1 MIQDHRFFGG
11 AARAANR
18 WSDFLKTEGFTIQR
32 MAGDEAEG
40 KSLVLTG
47 KPPRGWARLFEYF
60 TDRRS
65 ARKTKVDQCLEN
77 MLQKEKPDLI
87 WIHSIAGG
95 GKWGWSEDMI
105 SITRQHAPVL
115 WTLHDM
121 WALGKDEQSYWEVDS
136 VVEGERGQGVE
147 QSGPKVKRCEG
158 EKVGSREKSRVSRV
172 CGQEGK
178 YRVTLTAPSR
188 WLAELTRK
196 ITGCSCTFL
205 PNPIN
210 LKSFS
215 PGDRTVAR
223 RKLGLPEKGLVVLA
237 GADSLKDRRKGF
249 DLLRE
254 AWKSGSFPDATLALF
269 GRHGESRPGEQYL
282 GNLNSDEELV
292 AAYRAADLYVHPAR
306 MENAPCTIQESLA
319 CGTPV
324 LAFPVGGIPEM
335 VVPSK
340 TGFLAARVS
349 PESLAEALASAL
361 AEPEQLREMRERC
374 RKYAEEIWN
383 PEKLMRQFA
392 ELARELM
399 AESR

>member
-1 MIQDHRFFGG
+1 MIQDHHFLGG

-18 WSDFLKTEGFTIQR
+18 WSDFLETEGLTIQR
-32 MAGDEAEG
+32 MTGDQAEG
-40 KSLVLTG
+40 KGLVLTG
-47 KPPRGWARLFEYF
+47 KPPRGWGRLIEHF

-77 MLQKEKPDLI
+77 MLHKEKPDLI
-87 WIHSIAGG
+87 WFHNIAGG

-105 SITRQHAPVL
+105 AIARQHAPVL

-121 WALGKDEQSYWEVDS
+121 WALGTDDHSYWEVDT
-136 VVEGERGQGVE
+136 VVEGERGQGKKAVGF
-147 QSGPKVKRCEG
+147 Q
-158 EKVGSREKSRVSRV
+158 GSRLQSV
-172 CGQEGK
+172 CGEAGK
-178 YRVTLTAPSR
+178 NRVTITAPSR

-196 ITGCSCTFL
+196 ITGCSCTYL

-254 AWKSGSFPDATLALF
+254 AWKSGSFHDATLALF

-324 LAFPVGGIPEM
+324 VAFAVGGIPEM
-335 VVPSK
+335 IRPGE
-340 TGFLAARVS
+340 TGFLAESVNS
-349 PESLAEALASAL
+349 TSLATTLGKALETPQRLAQMVSA
-361 AEPEQLREMRERC
+361 C
-374 RKYAEEIWN
+374 RKYAE
-383 PEKLMRQFA
+383 KDFD
-392 ELARELM
+392 LATQVANLFQM
-399 AESR
+399 SLGFSR

>member
-1 MIQDHRFFGG
+1 
-11 AARAANR
+11 
-18 WSDFLKTEGFTIQR
+18 
-32 MAGDEAEG
+32 
-40 KSLVLTG
+40 
-47 KPPRGWARLFEYF
+47 
-60 TDRRS
+60 
-65 ARKTKVDQCLEN
+65 

-87 WIHSIAGG
+87 WFHNIAGG

-105 SITRQHAPVL
+105 SIARQHTPVL

-121 WALGKDEQSYWEVDS
+121 WALGTDEQSYWEVDT

-147 QSGPKVKRCEG
+147 QSGPKVKRCDG

-172 CGQEGK
+172 CGEEGK

-196 ITGCSCTFL
+196 ITGCSCEFL

-215 PGDRTVAR
+215 PGDRTAAR

-335 VVPSK
+335 VVPRK
-340 TGFLAARVS
+340 TGFLVARLS

-361 AEPEQLREMRERC
+361 ADTEQLREMRERC

>member
-1 MIQDHRFFGG
+1 MQDHRFLGG

-18 WSDFLKTEGFTIQR
+18 WSEFLEREKFVIQR
-32 MAGDEAEG
+32 IAGDHAEG
-40 KSLVLTG
+40 KGHVLTG
-47 KPPRGWARLFEYF
+47 KPPRGWARLLEHFI
-60 TDRRS
+60 DRRS

-87 WIHSIAGG
+87 WFHNIAGG

-105 SITRQHAPVL
+105 SIARQHAPVL

-136 VVEGERGQGVE
+136 VVDGERGQVA
-147 QSGPKVKRCEG
+147 RN
-158 EKVGSREKSRVSRV
+158 VGLKDSRVGRV
-172 CGQEGK
+172 CGGSGE

-188 WLAELTRK
+188 WLAELTIK
-196 ITGCSCTFL
+196 ITGCSCVFL

-215 PGDRTVAR
+215 LGDRTAAR

-254 AWKSGSFPDATLALF
+254 AWKSGSFHDATLALF

-282 GNLNSDEELV
+282 GNLNSDEEMV

-324 LAFPVGGIPEM
+324 VAFAVGGIPEM
-335 VVPSK
+335 IRPDE
-340 TGFLAARVS
+340 TGFLAESVDS
-349 PESLAEALASAL
+349 ISLAATLKKALQNPQRL
-361 AEPEQLREMRERC
+361 EQMAPAC
-374 RKYAEEIWN
+374 RKHAEKN
-383 PEKLMRQFA
+383 FD
-392 ELARELM
+392 LATQAANLFRC
-399 AESR
+399 A

>member
-1 MIQDHRFFGG
+1 MIQDHRFLGG

-18 WSDFLKTEGFTIQR
+18 WSDFLETEGFAIQR
-32 MAGDEAEG
+32 MTGDQAEG
-40 KSLVLTG
+40 KGLVLTG
-47 KPPRGWARLFEYF
+47 KPPRGLGRLFEHF

-65 ARKTKVDQCLEN
+65 ARKTKVDQYLEN
-77 MLQKEKPDLI
+77 LLQKEKPDLI
-87 WIHSIAGG
+87 WFHNIAGG

-105 SITRQHAPVL
+105 AIARQHAPVL

-121 WALGKDEQSYWEVDS
+121 WALGTDEQSYWEVDT

-147 QSGPKVKRCEG
+147 QSGPKVKRSEG

-172 CGQEGK
+172 CGEVGK

-196 ITGCSCTFL
+196 ITGCSCTYL

-223 RKLGLPEKGLVVLA
+223 RKLGLPGKGLVVLA

-254 AWKSGSFPDATLALF
+254 AWKSGSFHDATLALF

-282 GNLNSDEELV
+282 GNLDSDEELV

-324 LAFPVGGIPEM
+324 VAFAIGGIPEM
-335 VVPSK
+335 IRRDE
-340 TGFLAARVS
+340 TGFLAESVNS
-349 PESLAEALASAL
+349 TSLATTLGKALETPQRLAQIASA
-361 AEPEQLREMRERC
+361 C
-374 RKYAEEIWN
+374 RKYAE
-383 PEKLMRQFA
+383 KDFD
-392 ELARELM
+392 LATQVANLFQM
-399 AESR
+399 SLGFSR

>member
-1 MIQDHRFFGG
+1 MSVSQ
-11 AARAANR
+11 A
-18 WSDFLKTEGFTIQR
+18 K
-32 MAGDEAEG
+32 
-40 KSLVLTG
+40 K
-47 KPPRGWARLFEYF
+47 K
-60 TDRRS
+60 
-65 ARKTKVDQCLEN
+65 
-77 MLQKEKPDLI
+77 KEKKKVGQRLGEMLAKESPDFV
-87 WIHSIAGG
+87 WFHNIAGG
-95 GKWGWSEDMI
+95 GKWGWSEEII
-105 SITRQHAPVL
+105 SLARESSPVI

-121 WALGKDEQSYWEVDS
+121 WALGTDEQSYWEVDT

-172 CGQEGK
+172 CGEEGK

-196 ITGCSCTFL
+196 ITGCSCEFL

-215 PGDRTVAR
+215 PGDRTAAR

-282 GNLNSDEELV
+282 GNLKSDEELV

-324 LAFPVGGIPEM
+324 VAFAVGGIPEM
-335 VVPSK
+335 IRPDE
-340 TGFLAARVS
+340 TGFLAESVNS
-349 PESLAEALASAL
+349 TSLATTLEKALKTPQRLAQMASA
-361 AEPEQLREMRERC
+361 C
-374 RKYAEEIWN
+374 RKYAE
-383 PEKLMRQFA
+383 KDFD
-392 ELARELM
+392 LATQVANLFQM
-399 AESR
+399 SLGISR

>member
-1 MIQDHRFFGG
+1 MIQDHRFLGG

-18 WSDFLKTEGFTIQR
+18 WSDFLETEGLTIQR
-32 MAGDEAEG
+32 MTGDQAEG
-40 KSLVLTG
+40 KGLVLTG
-47 KPPRGWARLFEYF
+47 KPPRGWGRLLEHF

-65 ARKTKVDQCLEN
+65 ARKTKVDQYLEN
-77 MLQKEKPDLI
+77 MLHKEKPDLI
-87 WIHSIAGG
+87 WFHNIAGG

-105 SITRQHAPVL
+105 AIARQHAPVL

-121 WALGKDEQSYWEVDS
+121 WALGTDEHSYWEVDT
-136 VVEGERGQGVE
+136 VVEGERGQGKKAVGF
-147 QSGPKVKRCEG
+147 Q
-158 EKVGSREKSRVSRV
+158 GSRLQSV
-172 CGQEGK
+172 CGEAGK
-178 YRVTLTAPSR
+178 NRVTITAPSR

-196 ITGCSCTFL
+196 ITGCSCTYL

-254 AWKSGSFPDATLALF
+254 AWKSGSFHDATLALF

-319 CGTPV
+319 CGTTV
-324 LAFPVGGIPEM
+324 VAFAVGGIPEM
-335 VVPSK
+335 IRPGE
-340 TGFLAARVS
+340 TGFLAESVNS
-349 PESLAEALASAL
+349 TSLATTLGKALETPQRLAQMASA
-361 AEPEQLREMRERC
+361 C
-374 RKYAEEIWN
+374 RKYAE
-383 PEKLMRQFA
+383 KDFD
-392 ELARELM
+392 LATQVANLFQM
-399 AESR
+399 SLGFSR

>member
-1 MIQDHRFFGG
+1 MIQDHRFLGG

-18 WSDFLKTEGFTIQR
+18 WSDFLETEGFTIQR
-32 MAGDEAEG
+32 MAGDQAEG
-40 KSLVLTG
+40 KGLVLTG
-47 KPPRGWARLFEYF
+47 KPPRGWGRLFEHF

-87 WIHSIAGG
+87 WFHNIAGG
-95 GKWGWSEDMI
+95 GKWGWSENMI
-105 SITRQHAPVL
+105 AIARQHAPVL

-121 WALGKDEQSYWEVDS
+121 WALGKDEQSYWDVDT
-136 VVEGERGQGVE
+136 VVEGERGQGKKAGGF
-147 QSGPKVKRCEG
+147 Q
-158 EKVGSREKSRVSRV
+158 GSRLQSV
-172 CGQEGK
+172 CGEAGK
-178 YRVTLTAPSR
+178 NRVTITAPSR

-196 ITGCSCTFL
+196 ITGCSCTYL

-237 GADSLKDRRKGF
+237 GADSHKDRRKGF

-254 AWKSGSFPDATLALF
+254 AWKSGSFHDATLALF
-269 GRHGESRPGEQYL
+269 GRHGESRRGEQYL

-324 LAFPVGGIPEM
+324 VAFAVGGIPEM
-335 VVPSK
+335 IRRDE
-340 TGFLAARVS
+340 TGFLAESVNS
-349 PESLAEALASAL
+349 TSLATTLEKALESPQRLAQMASA
-361 AEPEQLREMRERC
+361 C
-374 RKYAEEIWN
+374 RKHAE
-383 PEKLMRQFA
+383 KDFD
-392 ELARELM
+392 LATQVANLFQM
-399 AESR
+399 SLGFSR

>member
-1 MIQDHRFFGG
+1 MIQDHRFLGG

-18 WSDFLKTEGFTIQR
+18 WSDFLETEGFAIQR
-32 MAGDEAEG
+32 MTGDQAEG
-40 KSLVLTG
+40 KGLVLTG
-47 KPPRGWARLFEYF
+47 KPPRGWGRLLEHF

-65 ARKTKVDQCLEN
+65 ARKTKVDQYLEN
-77 MLQKEKPDLI
+77 MLHKEKPDLI
-87 WIHSIAGG
+87 WFHNIAGG

-105 SITRQHAPVL
+105 AIARQHAPVL

-121 WALGKDEQSYWEVDS
+121 WALGTDEHSYWEVDT
-136 VVEGERGQGVE
+136 VVEGERGQGKKAVGF
-147 QSGPKVKRCEG
+147 Q
-158 EKVGSREKSRVSRV
+158 GSRLQSV
-172 CGQEGK
+172 CGEAGK
-178 YRVTLTAPSR
+178 NRVTITAPSR

-196 ITGCSCTFL
+196 ITGCSCTYL

-254 AWKSGSFPDATLALF
+254 AWKSGSFHDATLALF

-319 CGTPV
+319 CGTTV
-324 LAFPVGGIPEM
+324 VAFAVGGIPEM
-335 VVPSK
+335 IRPGE
-340 TGFLAARVS
+340 TGFLAESVNS
-349 PESLAEALASAL
+349 TSLATTLGKALETPQRLAQMASA
-361 AEPEQLREMRERC
+361 C
-374 RKYAEEIWN
+374 RKYAE
-383 PEKLMRQFA
+383 KDFD
-392 ELARELM
+392 LATQVANLFQM
-399 AESR
+399 SLGFSR

>member
-1 MIQDHRFFGG
+1 MIQDHRFLGG

-18 WSDFLKTEGFTIQR
+18 WSDFLETEGFVIQR
-32 MAGDEAEG
+32 IAGDQAVG
-40 KSLVLTG
+40 KDLILTG
-47 KPPRGWARLFEYF
+47 KPPRGWARLFEHF
-60 TDRRS
+60 TGRRNG
-65 ARKTKVDQCLEN
+65 RKTKVDQCLEN
-77 MLQKEKPDLI
+77 ILQKEKPDLI
-87 WIHSIAGG
+87 WFHNIAGG
-95 GKWGWSEDMI
+95 GKWGWSENMI
-105 SITRQHAPVL
+105 SIARQHAPVL

-121 WALGKDEQSYWEVDS
+121 WALGTDEQSYWEVDT

-172 CGQEGK
+172 CGEEGK

-196 ITGCSCTFL
+196 ITGCSCEFL

-215 PGDRTVAR
+215 PGDRTAAR

-249 DLLRE
+249 DLLGE
-254 AWKSGSFPDATLALF
+254 AWKLGSFHDVTLALF
-269 GRHGESRPGEQYL
+269 GRHGENRLSEQYL

-324 LAFPVGGIPEM
+324 VAFAVGGVPEM
-335 VVPSK
+335 VRPDE
-340 TGFLAARVS
+340 TGFLAESVDS
-349 PESLAEALASAL
+349 ISLAATLKKALQNPQKL
-361 AEPEQLREMRERC
+361 EQMAPAC
-374 RKYAEEIWN
+374 RKHAEKN
-383 PEKLMRQFA
+383 FD
-392 ELARELM
+392 LAMQAANLFRC
-399 AESR
+399 A

>member
-1 MIQDHRFFGG
+1 MIQDHRFLGG

-18 WSDFLKTEGFTIQR
+18 WSDFLETEGFAIQR
-32 MAGDEAEG
+32 MTGDQAEG
-40 KSLVLTG
+40 KGLVLTG
-47 KPPRGWARLFEYF
+47 KPPRGWARLYEHF

-65 ARKTKVDQCLEN
+65 ARKTKVDQYLEN
-77 MLQKEKPDLI
+77 MLHKEKPDLI
-87 WIHSIAGG
+87 WFHNIAGG

-105 SITRQHAPVL
+105 AIARQHAPVL

-121 WALGKDEQSYWEVDS
+121 WALGTDEHSYWEVDT
-136 VVEGERGQGVE
+136 VVEGERGQGKKAVGF
-147 QSGPKVKRCEG
+147 Q
-158 EKVGSREKSRVSRV
+158 GSRLQSV
-172 CGQEGK
+172 CGEAGK
-178 YRVTLTAPSR
+178 NRVTITAPSR

-196 ITGCSCTFL
+196 ITGCSCTYL

-254 AWKSGSFPDATLALF
+254 AWKSGSFHDATLALF

-324 LAFPVGGIPEM
+324 VAFAVGGIPEM
-335 VVPSK
+335 IRPGE
-340 TGFLAARVS
+340 TGFLAESVNS
-349 PESLAEALASAL
+349 TSLATTLGKALETPQRLAQMASA
-361 AEPEQLREMRERC
+361 C
-374 RKYAEEIWN
+374 RKYAE
-383 PEKLMRQFA
+383 KDFD
-392 ELARELM
+392 LATQVANLFQM
-399 AESR
+399 SLGFSR